1 MSTPQD
7 DPNGQGNRQGE
18 GQPWSAPG
26 TGGTGQGG
34 HVRPGAYGQGDGGGR
49 YDYQSAQQPSSYA
62 YPTPPAGGS
71 GPADKGPAP
80 AEVQR
85 AYYLILAAG
94 ILYLVASVVSGL
106 TTPVPDAPGASIGV
120 GLGIVFAALFTAV
133 YIVLA
138 VFIRKGHNWARI
150 TATVLAG
157 LNVLSVLSSFL
168 LLPLVGQAAEA
179 TGQAAVQ
186 PSGLSLALSVIVM
199 LLGVAG
205 VVLTYAKPARPY
217 FAPRKLGY

>member
-7 DPNGQGNRQGE
+7 NPNGQGDRQGE

-26 TGGTGQGG
+26 TGGPGQGG
-34 HVRPGAYGQGDGGGR
+34 HGRPGPYGQGDDGGQYG
-49 YDYQSAQQPSSYA
+49 YQPAQSSSYA
-62 YPTPPAGGS
+62 YPTSSTGES

-80 AEVQR
+80 TEVQR
-85 AYYLILAAG
+85 AYQLIVAAG
-94 ILYLVASVVSGL
+94 ILYLVASIISAL
-106 TTPVPDAPGASIGV
+106 TTPVPDAPGSSFGV

-150 TATVLAG
+150 TATVLAA

-168 LLPLVGQAAEA
+168 LLPLLSQAAEA
-179 TGQAAVQ
+179 SGQAAVQ

-205 VVLTYAKPARPY
+205 VVLTYSKPARPY